1 MISLF
6 ERIRR
11 ADVAIRPQVRVTPL
25 ERSALL
31 SAALECDVWLKCD
44 HLQPTGSFKIRGAT
58 NRVSHLTPEERRRG
72 VTTASTGNH
81 GQAVARAGGLAGVPV
96 TVYVAASATPAKRAA
111 IQSLGAKLEV
121 IDGSVVEAEM
131 TARRVAGEQG
141 QVYIS
146 PYNDI
151 EVVAGQGTLGLEL
164 MDAAPDLDA
173 VFIATGCGGLTGG
186 AGAAIKELNPHTRVV
201 AVWPERSQA
210 LLRSLQTG
218 RIVDCEDEPTL
229 SDGTAGAVEPGSIT
243 FPICQAVIDQ
253 TETVNEGEI
262 RRAMRHIAEAER
274 WMVEG
279 AAGVAL
285 GGLIKTAEQW
295 RGRKVAVVLCGRNI
309 ALQTFLQAVTADSAA
324 GALAQAHAGP

>member
-1 MISLF
+1 MTPLF

-11 ADVAIRPQVRVTPL
+11 ADAAIRPQVRVTPL
-25 ERSALL
+25 EHSRIL
-31 SAALECDVWLKCD
+31 SAALGCEVWLKCD

-58 NRVSHLTPEERRRG
+58 NRVHHLTAAQRQRG

-81 GQAVARAGGLAGVPV
+81 GQAVARAGKLAGVPV

-111 IQSLGAKLEV
+111 IQALGAELKVVE
-121 IDGSVVEAEM
+121 GSVVEAEL
-131 TARRVAGEQG
+131 TARRVADNEGK
-141 QVYIS
+141 VYIS

-164 MDAAPDLDA
+164 MDEAPDLDA

-186 AGAAIKELNPHTRVV
+186 AGTAIKELNPKTRVV
-201 AVWPERSQA
+201 GAWPEKSPA
-210 LLRSLQTG
+210 LLRSLEAG
-218 RIVDCEDEPTL
+218 RIVECEDLPTL

-253 TETVNEGEI
+253 TVTVSEAEI
-262 RRAMRHIAEAER
+262 GQAMRRIAEAER

-279 AAGVAL
+279 AAGSPWEPANWALDFSAVAL
-285 GGLIKTAEQW
+285 RLFSLTASW
-295 RGRKVAVVLCGRNI
+295 PAMTL
-309 ALQTFLQAVTADSAA
+309 
-324 GALAQAHAGP
+324 

>member
-1 MISLF
+1 MTPLF

-11 ADVAIRPQVRVTPL
+11 ADAAIRPQVRVTPL
-25 ERSALL
+25 EKSAIL
-31 SAALECDVWLKCD
+31 SAALGCEVWLKCD

-58 NRVSHLTPEERRRG
+58 NRVHQLTAGERRRG

-81 GQAVARAGGLAGVPV
+81 GQAGARAGALAGVPV

-111 IQSLGAKLEV
+111 IQALGAELQV
-121 IDGSVVEAEM
+121 IEGSVIEAEM
-131 TARRVAGEQG
+131 LARRVAGEAG
-141 QVYIS
+141 KVYIS

-186 AGAAIKELNPHTRVV
+186 AGTAIKELNPKTRVV
-201 AVWPERSQA
+201 GVWPEQAPA
-210 LLRSLQTG
+210 LLRSLEAG
-218 RIVDCEDEPTL
+218 RIVECEDLPTL

-253 TETVNEGEI
+253 MVTVAEAEI
-262 RRAMRHIAEAER
+262 GPAMRRIAEAER

-285 GGLIKTAEQW
+285 GGLIKTADQW
-295 RGRKVAVVLCGRNI
+295 RGRKVAVVICGRNI
-309 ALQTFLQAVTADSAA
+309 ALDTFLKAI
-324 GALAQAHAGP
+324 G

>member
-1 MISLF
+1 MIPLI

-25 ERSALL
+25 ERSGLL
-31 SAALECDVWLKCD
+31 SEMFDCDLWLKCD

-58 NRVSHLTPEERRRG
+58 NRVSHLSAEERRRG

-81 GQAVARAGGLAGVPV
+81 GQAVARAGALAGVPV
-96 TVYVAASATPAKRAA
+96 TVYVAASATAAKRAA
-111 IQSLGAKLEV
+111 IRALGADLV
-121 IDGSVVEAEM
+121 VVDGSVVEAEM
-131 TARRVAGEQG
+131 TARRVAGERG

-186 AGAAIKELNPHTRVV
+186 SGTAIKELNPRTRVI

-210 LLRSLQTG
+210 LLRSLEAG
-218 RIVDCEDEPTL
+218 SIVDCEDEPTL

-253 TETVNEGEI
+253 TVTVTEDEI
-262 RRAMRHIAEAER
+262 TVAMRRIAEAER

-285 GGLIKTAEQW
+285 GGLIKTADQW

-309 ALQTFLQAVTADSAA
+309 ALQTFLQAVSADSAV
-324 GALAQAHAGP
+324 GVRV